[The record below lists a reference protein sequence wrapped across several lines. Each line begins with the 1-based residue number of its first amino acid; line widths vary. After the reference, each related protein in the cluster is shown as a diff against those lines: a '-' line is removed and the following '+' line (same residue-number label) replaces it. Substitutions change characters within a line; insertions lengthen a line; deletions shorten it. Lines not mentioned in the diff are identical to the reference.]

1 MNPIEEA
8 EKITEE
14 LGDVVFVGAV
24 AVMVQLR
31 TKHRR
36 TRDIDLA
43 MVAKL
48 SKEELEAKGYRTY
61 YEKGKEITYTP
72 RNIKVDI
79 FTKDVS
85 RIPIE
90 TVYSTSVSFSG
101 KNRTIK
107 VACVEVLLIAK
118 HRAAR
123 PQDIEDLQNLCKNKG
138 KSINW
143 TLLEEIAETTEMSEI
158 KTVVNAFI

>member
-8 EKITEE
+8 DKIAEE

-24 AVMVQLR
+24 AVMLHLGTR
-31 TKHRR
+31 HRR
-36 TRDIDLA
+36 TQDIDLA
-43 MVAKL
+43 MVTKL
-48 SKEELEAKGYRTY
+48 SNEEMETRGYRKY
-61 YEKGKEITYTP
+61 YEKGKDVIYTP
-72 RNIKVDI
+72 RGIKVGI
-79 FTKDVS
+79 YTKDVS
-85 RIPIE
+85 GIRIE
-90 TVYSTSVSFSG
+90 TVYNTSVSFGG

-107 VACVEVLLIAK
+107 VACVEVLLVAK

-143 TLLEEIAETTEMSEI
+143 TLLEEIAEATEISEI

>member
-24 AVMVQLR
+24 AVMVQLG

-43 MVAKL
+43 MLAKL
-48 SKEELEAKGYRTY
+48 SKEELEAKGYRKY
-61 YEKGKEITYTP
+61 HEKGKDVTYTP
-72 RNIKVDI
+72 RGVKVDMY
-79 FTKDVS
+79 TEDVS
-85 RIPIE
+85 GIPIE
-90 TVYSTSVSFSG
+90 TVYHSSVSFGG
-101 KNRTIK
+101 KNRIIN
-107 VACVEVLLIAK
+107 VACVEVLLVAK

-123 PQDIEDLQNLCKNKG
+123 PQDVEDLQNLCKNKG

-143 TLLEEIAETTEMSEI
+143 TLLEKIAESTEISEI
-158 KTVVNAFI
+158 ETVVNAFI